1 MYETEGRATGSAQNF
16 GKPWKFGQMLGKSK
30 KIRTDL
36 SENTLNSGYFI
47 TISSAY
53 KFGHTFN
60 CPPESISPASLWVNI
75 ALYRGDGYHEILI
88 NQHVWQ

>member
-47 TISSAY
+47 TISSIQIRAY
-53 KFGHTFN
+53 FQL
-60 CPPESISPASLWVNI
+60 PPGKHMGKHRPV
-75 ALYRGDGYHEILI
+75 
-88 NQHVWQ
+88 